1 MYLMILSIDSERLLS
16 DSVFLSQ
23 TQTKHSTQMHQTSR
37 QQRHFTDSS
46 HVLGRREGTGSAVQ
60 LDNYNKL
67 DKDSSPHTHTHTGSL
82 VKRKDTC
89 THHCVMVTGLRVVL
103 LKASARDGWVIG
115 QSPNNKQPCC
125 RSQWSSGSTLACGA
139 RGPRFESCCRQKF
152 LHFHR
157 KSLWY
162 AALGTGCTLTAVS
175 RSTQPSTL
183 RGTVNEYQP
192 YHWVIIPVAMGECSA
207 YSSLQADSKVKFAA
221 WPTSWR
227 PPGADRLS
235 LGGPKWT
242 FACGFAPKAITL

>member
-125 RSQWSSGSTLACGA
+125 RSQWSSGNTLACGGRERSQVRIVLQTKVSA
-139 RGPRFESCCRQKF
+139 FSPKITVIRSFRHG
-152 LHFHR
+152 LH
-157 KSLWY
+157 
-162 AALGTGCTLTAVS
+162 TD
-175 RSTQPSTL
+175 
-183 RGTVNEYQP
+183 
-192 YHWVIIPVAMGECSA
+192 CS
-207 YSSLQADSKVKFAA
+207 V
-221 WPTSWR
+221 
-227 PPGADRLS
+227 
-235 LGGPKWT
+235 
-242 FACGFAPKAITL
+242 